1 MSSTFLLRK
10 RILINVY
17 LLESCNSVLWHRN
30 LASLVS
36 LCNEGRLSEDLQF
49 GSDNSF
55 FFFFFCSLIAIKC
68 LKIKNVVPYLKV
80 ISNYEN

>member
-36 LCNEGRLSEDLQF
+36 FCNEGRLSEDLQF
-49 GSDNSF
+49 GSDNSL
-55 FFFFFCSLIAIKC
+55 FFFFCSLIAIKC
-68 LKIKNVVPYLKV
+68 LKIKNVVLYLKV

>member
-10 RILINVY
+10 CILINVY

-36 LCNEGRLSEDLQF
+36 FCNEGRLSEDLQF

-55 FFFFFCSLIAIKC
+55 FFCSLIAIKC
-68 LKIKNVVPYLKV
+68 LKIKNVPYLKV

>member
-30 LASLVS
+30 LASLVNF
-36 LCNEGRLSEDLQF
+36 CNEGRLSEDLQF

-55 FFFFFCSLIAIKC
+55 FFYFILFYFLQPNSNQMF
-68 LKIKNVVPYLKV
+68 KN
-80 ISNYEN
+80 